1 MSSPNILGHGKESL
15 ENKPVIIAASGPS
28 LTDEIENL
36 KKIRKENSAYIF
48 AVGSAINIL
57 IKNDVYPHA
66 TLSYDPGNTQHLNHD
81 ILRERDIKTVPLI
94 YGTTVSEK
102 TVNTYPGKKLHLI
115 TSQDTTAKYYIEPD
129 PTQVIHDAPS
139 IAVIALQL
147 ILKLGMG
154 PVIFVGQNLAYRDN
168 KWYAEGQRKGYE
180 KLNQNHQKKTDIIY
194 VDDVYGNKVSS
205 TTKLLNFKLSIE
217 QIMRTSSSTQF
228 INSTKYGAQIEGS
241 EFMELEKV
249 MDVFLEKDIV
259 PENWYSKYERQK
271 HDYISINKKM

>member
-1 MSSPNILGHGKESL
+1 MRLKI
-15 ENKPVIIAASGPS
+15 
-28 LTDEIENL
+28 L

-180 KLNQNHQKKTDIIY
+180 KLKSE
-194 VDDVYGNKVSS
+194 SS
-205 TTKLLNFKLSIE
+205 
-217 QIMRTSSSTQF
+217 
-228 INSTKYGAQIEGS
+228 
-241 EFMELEKV
+241 EKNRYY
-249 MDVFLEKDIV
+249 LCRRCIWK
-259 PENWYSKYERQK
+259 
-271 HDYISINKKM
+271 

>member
-102 TVNTYPGKKLHLI
+102 TVNTYPGKK
-115 TSQDTTAKYYIEPD
+115 TAFNYFTRY
-129 PTQVIHDAPS
+129 
-139 IAVIALQL
+139 
-147 ILKLGMG
+147 
-154 PVIFVGQNLAYRDN
+154 NC
-168 KWYAEGQRKGYE
+168 
-180 KLNQNHQKKTDIIY
+180 
-194 VDDVYGNKVSS
+194 KV
-205 TTKLLNFKLSIE
+205 L
-217 QIMRTSSSTQF
+217 
-228 INSTKYGAQIEGS
+228 Y
-241 EFMELEKV
+241 
-249 MDVFLEKDIV
+249 
-259 PENWYSKYERQK
+259 
-271 HDYISINKKM
+271 